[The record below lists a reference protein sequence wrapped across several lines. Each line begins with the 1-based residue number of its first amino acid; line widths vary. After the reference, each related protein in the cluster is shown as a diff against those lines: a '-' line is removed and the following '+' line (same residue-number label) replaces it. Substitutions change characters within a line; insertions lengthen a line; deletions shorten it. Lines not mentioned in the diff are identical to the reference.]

1 MEPRFG
7 YDFSQVRVHSDA
19 KAAESA
25 HAVHTVAYTL
35 GPNVV
40 FGEGKYAPGTSEGKL
55 LLTHELTHMM
65 QQGAAIMPGENSVR
79 LGMVD
84 TPQEREAESVSQHV
98 VSTAPPLAPI
108 THSQSSG
115 STALIQRQPELPSLS
130 PVLGQFHLTIDNQG
144 RVDVRTVGPATTP
157 VVSSPTI
164 GIRRDPNGQIHL
176 LVGGKDKVITIDD
189 IPKLLRQ
196 ATGVQPGGTTAQKK
210 FRVPTCNQLRLFGGK
225 EKVRFMTFEQ
235 YKLRQQMFHSQV
247 GAGSG
252 DVWLELTPPFFDALL
267 ESCMSQLIELP
278 RQPAGEKPPLQDAP
292 ERILPEG
299 QEYA

>member
-1 MEPRFG
+1 
-7 YDFSQVRVHSDA
+7 VRVHNNA

-25 HAVHTVAYTL
+25 QSVHAVAYTL
-35 GPNVV
+35 GSHVV

-55 LLTHELTHMM
+55 LLTHELTHVM
-65 QQGAAIMPGENSVR
+65 QQGVGTMPGENSIQ

-84 TPQEREAESVSQHV
+84 TPQEREAEGVSQHV
-98 VSTAPPLAPI
+98 MSAASSLAPI
-108 THSQSSG
+108 TPSRSSG
-115 STALIQRQPELPSLS
+115 STAVLQRQPNLPSPS
-130 PVLGQFHLTIDNQG
+130 PFLGQFNLTVDSQG
-144 RVDVRTVGPATTP
+144 RVDVRTIGPATAP

-176 LVGGKDKVITIDD
+176 LAGGKDKVITVDD
-189 IPKLLRQ
+189 LPKLLRQ
-196 ATGVQPGGTTAQKK
+196 ATGVQTGGTTSQTK

-225 EKVRFMTFEQ
+225 EKVRFMTFDQ

-252 DVWLELTPPFFDALL
+252 AVWLELTQPFFDVLL
-267 ESCMSQLIELP
+267 EECMSQLIELP

-292 ERILPEG
+292 ERILPAG